1 MFIYEGKKRNEA
13 DTEDVQ
19 VLNIVFEGTQIPV
32 ETPDVQVWKDGTT
45 VYAKIGDNVIEGS
58 TTAE

>member
-13 DTEDVQ
+13 DTADVE
-19 VLNIVFEGTQIPV
+19 VLNIVFQSTQIPV

-45 VYAKIGDNVIEGS
+45 IYAKIGDNEISGTVSE
-58 TTAE
+58 

>member
-13 DTEDVQ
+13 DTADVE
-19 VLNIVFEGTQIPV
+19 VLNIAFQSTQIPP

-45 VYAKIGDNVIEGS
+45 IYAKIGDNEISGTVSE
-58 TTAE
+58 

>member
-13 DTEDVQ
+13 DTADVE
-19 VLNIVFEGTQIPV
+19 VLNIVFQETQIPV

-45 VYAKIGDNVIEGS
+45 VYAKIGDNVISGS
-58 TTAE
+58 VSE